1 MARPSV
7 PVAGGKGGGGATTSV
22 GKRNA
27 GRQSH
32 VVAASNGHG
41 NTGNSGNKEQQESS
55 NGETK
60 QEQQQHSNKHQ
71 PHIEKSE
78 TVSKATGA
86 AAATA
91 QAVSK
96 YHSLPSLVSY
106 YRVTTK
112 VERYSYFYWFLNS
125 QHLRLQIKFEM
136 EVVNLSIF

>member
-41 NTGNSGNKEQQESS
+41 NTGNSGNKEQESS

-96 YHSLPSLVSY
+96 YHHPSSFPRVLLQGDNESWATCILVD
-106 YRVTTK
+106 
-112 VERYSYFYWFLNS
+112 WFLN
-125 QHLRLQIKFEM
+125 I
-136 EVVNLSIF
+136 

>member
-41 NTGNSGNKEQQESS
+41 NTGNSGNKEQESS

-60 QEQQQHSNKHQ
+60 HEQQQHSNKHQ

-86 AAATA
+86 AAAKA

-96 YHSLPSLVSY
+96 YHSPPFP
-106 YRVTTK
+106 RV
-112 VERYSYFYWFLNS
+112 L
-125 QHLRLQIKFEM
+125 LQGDNE
-136 EVVNLSIF
+136 S